1 MLAWRTGSVGAAMK
15 RRTLLTITSPSADAE
30 TFTLDTLAD
39 APDDVICFTRPR
51 VAPDVAV
58 RLRGTDVTASRGGAA
73 PVVLFETGDE
83 ASLHFFNACNGEQ
96 TLAEVARN
104 YAGSSDMSHADSL
117 RAVISFARQ
126 LYRSG
131 ILVPVNAARSR
142 W

>member
-1 MLAWRTGSVGAAMK
+1 MK
-15 RRTLLTITSPSADAE
+15 RRTLLTIASPSADAE

-51 VAPDVAV
+51 VAPGIDI
-58 RLRGTDVTASRGGAA
+58 RLRGTDVTASRGGSAS
-73 PVVLFETGDE
+73 VVLFDTSDE
-83 ASLHFFNACNGEQ
+83 ARLYFFNACNGEQ
-96 TLAEVARN
+96 TLAEVARS
-104 YAGSSDMSHADSL
+104 YTGTSGMSHADSL